1 MSKLITLFCF
11 LSTLFCSYAV
21 AAESVTEYPYSENF
35 DNTAEKEMPSGW
47 AVEGESPFA
56 VYPAFDWYGVQA
68 QSGANAL
75 VSGYPQTGN
84 RTDVAYSPMFEM
96 KAGVEYTMTVWV
108 KMRNTAQN
116 GRNPIMKVTV
126 GTAQASDAHT
136 VELTKQEGECDWT
149 EVKVTYTPEADGQ
162 YCFGLW
168 CCSVLTTAGDVYFDT
183 FSVSEGESAAA
194 GNVAELPYAESFD
207 TTADEEMPAGW
218 AVAGET
224 PFAVYQTF
232 DWYGVQ
238 A

>member
-84 RTDVAYSPMFEM
+84 RTDVAYIADVRDEGRRGIYNDCMGKDEKHSP
-96 KAGVEYTMTVWV
+96 KRA
-108 KMRNTAQN
+108 
-116 GRNPIMKVTV
+116 
-126 GTAQASDAHT
+126 
-136 VELTKQEGECDWT
+136 
-149 EVKVTYTPEADGQ
+149 
-162 YCFGLW
+162 
-168 CCSVLTTAGDVYFDT
+168 
-183 FSVSEGESAAA
+183 
-194 GNVAELPYAESFD
+194 
-207 TTADEEMPAGW
+207 
-218 AVAGET
+218 
-224 PFAVYQTF
+224 
-232 DWYGVQ
+232 
-238 A
+238 

>member
-149 EVKVTYTPEADGQ
+149 EVKVTYTPE
-162 YCFGLW
+162 
-168 CCSVLTTAGDVYFDT
+168 GDI
-183 FSVSEGESAAA
+183 
-194 GNVAELPYAESFD
+194 YA
-207 TTADEEMPAGW
+207 
-218 AVAGET
+218 
-224 PFAVYQTF
+224 
-232 DWYGVQ
+232 
-238 A
+238 